1 MIALQVNLEKYYIPA
16 MLINT
21 EKRLNQYRSMWLF
34 VYFDLPT
41 ETRRERKI
49 AADFRKKL
57 LKDGFTMF
65 QYSIY
70 LRFCSSL
77 ENSEVHAKRVKM
89 NLPVYGKIC
98 LMKFTDRQFGMME
111 LFHGCKKVQ
120 NEKPP
125 QQLELF

>member
-1 MIALQVNLEKYYIPA
+1 MTALRENPEKYFTPA
-16 MLINT
+16 MLNNT
-21 EKRLNQYRSMWLF
+21 ETRLNQYRSMWLF

-41 ETRRERKI
+41 NTRRERKI

-70 LRFCSSL
+70 LRFCTSV
-77 ENSEVHAKRVKM
+77 ENTEVHARRVKF
-89 NLPVYGKIC
+89 NLPLHGNIC

-111 LFHGCKKVQ
+111 LFHGSKKIQ
-120 NEKPP
+120 NQKPP